1 MAPIE
6 VNGGAAA
13 EKPSKHNKLVIIGS
27 GPAGREFSRT
37 SLQSISV
44 RGEGAECEARERHG
58 DEQTSVRAYRST
70 SR

>member
-27 GPAGREFSRT
+27 GPAGRE
-37 SLQSISV
+37 
-44 RGEGAECEARERHG
+44 
-58 DEQTSVRAYRST
+58 
-70 SR
+70 